1 MKTMFSFLLTF
12 VFVFSVATFAQEGE
26 KNVRYGGYARLF
38 SMGDNPYVVDPDNI
52 KLNSAYTSIYS
63 NFLWGDIGGDNGNPT
78 DGYGQFFGFNYAVSK
93 ELTLGAIL
101 SRNDYMSSYSISSLD
116 PYNLVNLVNNAGAT
130 YNVLPL
136 NNNLEVLGSYR
147 FGTSVLGLG
156 VSYASTSNEFN
167 PAVGSDGSASASQFG
182 VNLGFLGKASR
193 EVEFDVAVSLSMP
206 SATYEPNDSVTFDAS
221 QMIISANARAQIELS
236 KKFSLVPTID
246 FFTASGSIDVDNE
259 SSDLRSHMGFGFG
272 LGLQYKVE
280 NLIIAGGP
288 ALRYDSYTDA
298 AIDTTYPELSG
309 SSFTLPAWNFG
320 AEWMFNDWLIGRIGY
335 VASNYSS
342 SYEVAAS
349 NTTVDEYSST
359 SFYEG
364 DFRLG
369 VGFRFGG
376 FNLDA
381 TVNDDVLRHGF
392 NLVGGG
398 VRTFAYLS
406 ASFGF

>member
-12 VFVFSVATFAQEGE
+12 VFIFSVATFAQEGE

-38 SMGDNPYVVDPDNI
+38 SMGDNPYVVDPDNM
-52 KLNSAYTSIYS
+52 KLNPAYSSIYS

-101 SRNDYMSSYSISSLD
+101 SRNDFGSSGISSLD
-116 PYNLVNLVNNAGAT
+116 PYGLVSLINNTAST

-156 VSYASTSNEFN
+156 VSYASTSNEYN
-167 PAVGSDGSASASQFG
+167 PAVGQDGSASASQFG
-182 VNLGFLGKASR
+182 VNLGFMGQASR

-206 SATYEPNDSVTFDAS
+206 SATYEPNDTLTFDAS
-221 QMIISANARAQIELS
+221 QMLISANARAQIELS
-236 KKFSLVPTID
+236 KKFSLVPTVD
-246 FFTASGSIDVDNE
+246 FFTASGTIDVDNE
-259 SSDLRSHMGFGFG
+259 SSDLRSHLGFGVG

-288 ALRYDSYTDA
+288 ALLYDSYTDA
-298 AIDTTYPELSG
+298 AIDTTIPELSG
-309 SSFTLPAWNFG
+309 SSFTFPAWNFG
-320 AEWMFNDWLIGRIGY
+320 AEWMFNEWLIGRIGY
-335 VASNYSS
+335 VARTASN
-342 SYEVAAS
+342 SYEIAAS
-349 NTTVDEYSST
+349 NSTVDEYSST

-406 ASFGF
+406 ASFAF